1 MASVIDT
8 YTKRVFTHNNKMS
21 GETPPTGVK
30 SNLMKSIHKYN
41 QTIYIYSIYMLTPM
55 CLQWSIVNN

>member
-30 SNLMKSIHKYN
+30 IQPHEKHT
-41 QTIYIYSIYMLTPM
+41 Q
-55 CLQWSIVNN
+55 V